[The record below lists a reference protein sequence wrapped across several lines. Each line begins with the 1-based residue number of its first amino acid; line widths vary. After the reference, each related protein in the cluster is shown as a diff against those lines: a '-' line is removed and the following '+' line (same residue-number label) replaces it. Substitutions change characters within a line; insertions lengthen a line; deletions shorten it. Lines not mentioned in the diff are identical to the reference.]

1 MQTLSEFAEKWENS
15 EAFTKHVKESFDEL
29 VNATPRLK
37 EHRDFVEQH
46 AFGFG
51 ERCFLWM
58 WKLIVDTFEGKPFNF
73 LEIGVYKGQILSL
86 IRMLSD
92 TAKIY
97 GVTPLDTSGGMPEE
111 NYRLLIET
119 IHNILDIRK
128 DYRLFEGRSDN
139 MDVLNKVSTEVCDI
153 DVLYIDGGHSRA
165 EARHDILTYGRLV
178 PVGGYMVIDDCA
190 CRIKHPMDSGY
201 FMGIHPVCSAVDE
214 ILPPYGNSDEWIHIG
229 SIIHNRIWQRVAK
242 P

>member
-1 MQTLSEFAEKWENS
+1 MQTLSEFSEKWENS
-15 EAFTKHVKESFDEL
+15 EAFTKYVKESFDGL

-58 WKLIVDTFEGKPFNF
+58 WKLIVDTFEGRPFNF

-92 TAKIY
+92 TADVF
-97 GVTPLDTSGGMPEE
+97 GLTPLDSSGGMPDED
-111 NYRLLIET
+111 YKKHIEM
-119 IHNILDIRK
+119 IFNKLNIKKRYK
-128 DYRLFEGRSDN
+128 LFVGRSDAVG
-139 MDVLNKVSTEVCDI
+139 MADRVHRVMESI

-165 EARHDILTYGRLV
+165 EARYDILTYGKLV
-178 PVGGYMVIDDCA
+178 PIGGYMVIDDCA
-190 CRIKHPMDSGY
+190 CRMKHPMGY

-214 ILPPYGNSDEWIHIG
+214 ILPPYGNNDEWIHIG
-229 SIIHNRIWQRVAK
+229 SVVHNRIWRRVAK
-242 P
+242 PTR